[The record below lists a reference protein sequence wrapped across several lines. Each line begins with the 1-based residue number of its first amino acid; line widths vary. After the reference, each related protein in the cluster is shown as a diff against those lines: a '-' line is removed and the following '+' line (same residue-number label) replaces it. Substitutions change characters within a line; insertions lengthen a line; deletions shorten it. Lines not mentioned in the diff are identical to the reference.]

1 MKLSKENLPDLI
13 ESYLQ
18 DIEDF
23 GDETIYT
30 PEYTLVCE
38 SILKDTKKLILESK
52 NFSLSSLRESV
63 KNGTSLQ
70 KEVMED
76 FILYIKSFD

>member
-1 MKLSKENLPDLI
+1 MKLSKKNLPSLI

-30 PEYTLVCE
+30 PEYTIVCE
-38 SILKDTKKLILESK
+38 STLKNTKKLILESK
-52 NFSLSSLRESV
+52 SFSLSLLRESV
-63 KNGTSLQ
+63 KSGTNLQ

>member
-13 ESYLQ
+13 EFYVQ

-23 GDETIYT
+23 GDEIVYT

-38 SILKDTKKLILESK
+38 SILKNTKKLILESK
-52 NFSLSSLRESV
+52 NFSLSLLRESV
-63 KNGTSLQ
+63 KDGTTPQ

>member
-13 ESYLQ
+13 EFYLQ

-23 GDETIYT
+23 GDEIVYT
-30 PEYTLVCE
+30 PEYTIVCE
-38 SILKDTKKLILESK
+38 SILKNTKKLILESK
-52 NFSLSSLRESV
+52 NFSLSLLRESV
-63 KNGTSLQ
+63 KDGTSLQ

>member
-1 MKLSKENLPDLI
+1 
-13 ESYLQ
+13 
-18 DIEDF
+18 
-23 GDETIYT
+23 
-30 PEYTLVCE
+30 VCE

-52 NFSLSSLRESV
+52 NFSLSLLRENV
-63 KNGTSLQ
+63 KNGTRLQ